1 VIAVPETAKAA
12 LPRTAGSTSFAAA
25 STDRTCALT
34 GPDSEWRNLQDIDH
48 DLADRGDVVVGVP
61 WAAGGTGAVDVRLTS
76 GVSQH
81 LTQAQ
86 LTGLP
91 PADGGRFGASV
102 AFIRA
107 DNDYCTDLAIGVP
120 RTTGGEGAV
129 VIAKGSTSGIA
140 ATGAVRLTGATP
152 GEGFG
157 SQVAAVGKDLF
168 VSAPNRTVSGQTR
181 AGAVDHYRIGDDGAV
196 LVETITES
204 TAGVPGVAET
214 DDRFGEVLAPI
225 GEGDTWADSS
235 GAPGITPIGLAVGE
249 PSEDVGSRADAGL
262 VTVLSFST
270 STRRLEGAL
279 SLSQDSPGVSGV
291 AEAGDRFGASVSFG
305 TSPGVGGLAVGVPG
319 EDVGSAKDAGMVQ
332 TFTGVVNGTRPRQSQ
347 WFTQNSP
354 SVPGG
359 VEAGDRF
366 GASVAV
372 GRFADCVEGNSIDMA
387 VGSPGED
394 LGSRHDAGTVT
405 FLPFGTDR
413 PSTAVCRHAW
423 YQGSGGLGGTAESGD
438 QLSTALAASTDL
450 YMYIEDDPQWSHL
463 LIGVPGED
471 VGTAADAGG
480 VHDLQPPAKFPDI
493 TFGDSA
499 GRASGARYGS
509 VFGQSARAW

>member
-1 VIAVPETAKAA
+1 MAA
-12 LPRTAGSTSFAAA
+12 LPGTAGATSFAAA

-34 GPDSEWRNLQDIDH
+34 GPDWEWRNLQDIDH

-61 WAAGGTGAVDVRLTS
+61 RAGAGAGAVDVRLSS

-81 LTQAQ
+81 VSPSQ

-91 PADGGRFGASV
+91 AAGADDRFGASV

-107 DNDYCTDLAIGVP
+107 DNDYCTDIAIGVP
-120 RTTGGEGAV
+120 GADGGRGAV

-140 ATGAVRLTGATP
+140 ATGAERLTGATP

-168 VSAPNRTVSGQTR
+168 ISAPNRTVSGHSR

-204 TAGVPGVAET
+204 TVGVPGVAET

-225 GEGDTWADSS
+225 GQGDTWADSPA
-235 GAPGITPIGLAVGE
+235 APSYIGPIGLAVGE
-249 PSEDVGSRADAGL
+249 PSEDAGSRVDAGS
-262 VTVLSFST
+262 VTVLLFNT
-270 STRRLEGAL
+270 ATRRMER
-279 SLSQDSPGVSGV
+279 SRSFSQDSPGVGGV
-291 AEAGDRFGASVSFG
+291 GEAGDRFGASISVGDRG
-305 TSPGVGGLAVGVPG
+305 TLAVGVPG
-319 EDVGSAKDAGMVQ
+319 EDIGSVADAGMVQ
-332 TFTGVVNGTRPRQSQ
+332 TFSNAIGTTTRQVHS
-347 WFTQNSP
+347 FTENSP
-354 SVPGG
+354 GVPGG

-372 GRFADCVEGNSIDMA
+372 GRFADCTETGALEVA
-387 VGSPGED
+387 VGAPGED
-394 LGSRHDAGTVT
+394 LGSRRDAGTVT
-405 FLPFGTDR
+405 IVPFDSSSPYTT
-413 PSTAVCRHAW
+413 SCRHAW
-423 YQGSGGLGGTAESGD
+423 YQGPGLLGGTAESGD
-438 QLSTALAASTDL
+438 QLGATLATATNVE
-450 YMYIEDDPQWSHL
+450 MYIEDEPQWSRV

-471 VGTAADAGG
+471 VGTAVDAGG
-480 VHDLQPPAKFPDI
+480 AHELQPAAKVPVS

-499 GRASGARYGS
+499 DRASGARYGS
-509 VFGQSARAW
+509 VFATSP